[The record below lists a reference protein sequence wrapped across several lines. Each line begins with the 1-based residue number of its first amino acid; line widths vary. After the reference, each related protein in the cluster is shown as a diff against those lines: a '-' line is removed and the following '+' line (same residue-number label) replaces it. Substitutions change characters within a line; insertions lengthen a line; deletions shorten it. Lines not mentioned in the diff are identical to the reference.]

1 MLNVISFPIA
11 PVGQT
16 DPGTYLLQ
24 LQPNSLKRTTNTY
37 NSPRLSYQ
45 PSTGILTV
53 DSVTANATVST
64 TYLNVSGA
72 VTSNLTVQGY
82 TTLQQTSEV
91 VNTILTAS
99 SGVINYNVATGA
111 IFYHTSVTGSIT
123 ANFVNVPTTNNRTN
137 VVNIVIAQ
145 GASPYS
151 VTAVQ
156 VNGAAQVIKYPN
168 AAIPTAVANRT
179 EFYTYDF
186 LRVNNAWVVT
196 GSMTSYG

>member
-45 PSTGILTV
+45 PGTGILTV
-53 DSVTANATVST
+53 DSVTANASVNT

-151 VTAVQ
+151 VSAVQ